1 MDCFVVP
8 PRNDVKQKSS
18 LRGQSP
24 KQSEKVN
31 KYKKIINM
39 KAKYLI
45 MLALVL
51 ITTACGHKKGNY
63 DASGAFEAIE
73 TLLSA
78 QTTGQ
83 IEVFDLIEGQ
93 QLIANTE
100 VGYIDTTQLHL
111 KKEQLLASIKAVDS
125 RSYNVSLQI
134 ASIKQQIFKQQT
146 ELQRFQNLMKS
157 NAATQKQVDDIQA
170 SIDLLQRQ
178 LAAQTETL
186 QNNNNSISSEIQS
199 LRIQMEQVEDLIR
212 KSIISSPIDGTVLAK
227 YAEKGEIAVQG
238 RALFK
243 VADINNLYLRAYIT
257 ADQLNKLQLN
267 QELGVFADF
276 GKKEMREY
284 KGTITWISDKAEFTP
299 RTILTKNERANLVYA
314 VKIAVKN
321 DGYLKIGMYGEVK
334 LSID

>member
-1 MDCFVVP
+1 
-8 PRNDVKQKSS
+8 
-18 LRGQSP
+18 
-24 KQSEKVN
+24 
-31 KYKKIINM
+31 M

-45 MLALVL
+45 GFVFVL
-51 ITTACGHKKGNY
+51 FTTACGHKKGNY
-63 DASGAFEAIE
+63 DAAGTFEAVE
-73 TLLSA
+73 TLVSA
-78 QTTGQ
+78 QATGQ
-83 IEVFDLIEGQ
+83 IEAFNLIEGQ
-93 QLIANTE
+93 LLTANTE
-100 VGYIDTTQLHL
+100 VGHIDTIQLHL
-111 KKEQLLASIKAVDS
+111 KKKQLMASMKAVDS

-134 ASIKQQIFKQQT
+134 ASIKQQISKQQT
-146 ELQRFQNLMKS
+146 ELARFQNLLKS

-186 QNNNNSISSEIQS
+186 QNSNNSISSEIKS
-199 LRIQMEQVEDLIR
+199 LAIQVEQVEDLIR

-243 VADINNLYLRAYIT
+243 VADINSLYLRAYFT
-257 ADQLNKLQLN
+257 ADQLDKLQLN
-267 QELGVFADF
+267 QTLNVFTDF

-284 KGTITWISDKAEFTP
+284 AGTIIWISDKAEFTP

-334 LSID
+334 IIEN